1 MYRGQLYV
9 LRVWKEPGLDEP
21 EGWRASLLNTVT
33 QEKRYFASP
42 QTLLRYL
49 LETEGASLQ
58 AVSGLDL
65 PYQEVASVLERDL
78 ENLESL
84 DSPDTSSSP
93 AK

>member
-21 EGWRASLLNTVT
+21 EGWRASLLDTLT

-49 LETEGASLQ
+49 LEMN
-58 AVSGLDL
+58 
-65 PYQEVASVLERDL
+65 P
-78 ENLESL
+78 NLEGL
-84 DSPDTSSSP
+84 EAINGPDPEASEL
-93 AK
+93 K